1 MASEVPTRPRTA
13 AGSDAH
19 ALVGALV
26 GMWHPRAFRHNMGIA
41 LAAILSARLRSALTI
56 LGVVIGVATVMTM
69 ASMVQGIRD
78 QIVSTIEVAGPN
90 TFYVFKVFS
99 QTPINPQN
107 PPAWVRIRP
116 DIREEEA
123 LRIRRLPEI
132 GYAGLWAQTF
142 ARLEFEGART
152 QGVALFGAD
161 EGFPIIQGGELV
173 AGRWFL
179 RAEVT
184 GGSPVII
191 LQENVARRLFGEVNP
206 LGRWMRAGG
215 RPVQV
220 IGVWQEPANIFAP
233 PGQETGAVVPFR
245 FLDRSFT
252 IDRTSALWIPVRPR
266 EGVTVPEAQ
275 EAVTLELRAS
285 RGLRPSDRNSFDL
298 VTQDQI
304 LDTFNALTGVF
315 FLVMIVLS
323 GVALLVGGIGVM
335 AIMMVSVT
343 SRTREIG
350 LRKAVGATK
359 RDILSQFLVE
369 SATLTGIGG
378 LIGIALGLVTGR
390 VVTTLLDVNAG
401 VPYGLT
407 GIAVAVSVG
416 IGILFGMVP
425 ARRAARLDPIE
436 ALRHE

>member
-1 MASEVPTRPRTA
+1 VAGARPWSPSTI
-13 AGSDAH
+13 GH
-19 ALVGALV
+19 NVGVA
-26 GMWHPRAFRHNMGIA
+26 MRAIA
-41 LAAILSARLRSALTI
+41 SARLRSALTI

-69 ASMVQGIRD
+69 AGMVQGIRQ
-78 QIVSTIEVAGPN
+78 QIVSTIEVAGPR

-107 PPAWVRIRP
+107 PPLWVRIRP
-116 DIREEEA
+116 DIRQDEA
-123 LRIRRLPEI
+123 LRIARLPQI
-132 GYAGLWAQTF
+132 AYAGLWGQTL
-142 ARLEFEGART
+142 ARLEYGGERT
-152 QGVALFGAD
+152 QGVAVFGAD
-161 EGFPIIQGGELV
+161 EGYPLIQGGELV

-179 RAEVT
+179 RAEIS
-184 GGSPVII
+184 GGAPVVI
-191 LQENVARRLFGEVNP
+191 LQENVARRVFGQVNP
-206 LGRWMRAGG
+206 IDSWVRLGG
-215 RPVQV
+215 RPARV
-220 IGVWQEPANIFAP
+220 IGVWREPPNIFAP

-252 IDRTSALWIPVRPR
+252 IDKTSALWIPVKPKD
-266 EGVTVPEAQ
+266 GVSVVDAQ
-275 EAVTLELRAS
+275 EAVTIELRAS
-285 RGLRPSDRNSFDL
+285 RGLRPADRNTFDL

-304 LDTFNALTGVF
+304 LDTFNNLTGVF

-350 LRKAVGATK
+350 LRKAVGATR
-359 RDILSQFLVE
+359 RDILTQFLVE

-378 LIGIALGLVTGR
+378 LIGIALGLATGR
-390 VVTTLLDVNAG
+390 LLAGFLDVDPG
-401 VPYGLT
+401 VPLGLT
-407 GIAVAVSVG
+407 AVAVGVSVG
-416 IGILFGMVP
+416 IGIVFGLVP